1 MPKHEIKQ
9 TYGELMFDDHL
20 QGELEHIFGNETF
33 KHIMDIAR
41 IMLQREMDQAALD
54 EEDCGLDSE

>member
-1 MPKHEIKQ
+1 MPIQEIKQ

-20 QGELEHIFGNETF
+20 QGELEHIFDKETF
-33 KHIMDIAR
+33 KHVMDIAR

-54 EEDCGLDSE
+54 EEECDLDSE